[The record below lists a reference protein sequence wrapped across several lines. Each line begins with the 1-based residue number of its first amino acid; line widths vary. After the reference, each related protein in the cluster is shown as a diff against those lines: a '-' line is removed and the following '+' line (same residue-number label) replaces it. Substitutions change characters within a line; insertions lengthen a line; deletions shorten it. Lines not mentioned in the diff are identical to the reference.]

1 MSNIPSYQEHAVP
14 NALEGLVTRFLALNF
29 EQAEKVTVPARPTGH
44 IYLGWVPRGNGV
56 ASAQGVDFPLEPGCC
71 HLSGQLTTF
80 DAEYSIEGPFQ
91 HFLAE
96 CTPIGASRL
105 MKRDM
110 GPLVNRCEFFTTE
123 LKGPA
128 TLETFTEILMGFA
141 KEAGPGDDMVEAA
154 AAKIEA
160 SRGDLRIADLA
171 AELCVSERHLR
182 REFTSRVGIAPKAFA
197 TIKKVLATLQALGAD
212 PSADLAELAYSSGF
226 YDQAHLTKVFQLYMR
241 ATPGK
246 LRFDDDGVLQ
256 SIVAGA

>member
-14 NALEGLVTRFLALNF
+14 EALNGLVTRFLALDF
-29 EQAEKVTVPARPTGH
+29 EQAETVTVPARPTGH
-44 IYLGWVPRGNGV
+44 IYFGWVPKGSGT
-56 ASAQGVDFPLEPGCC
+56 ASAQGVDFPLEPCCC

-80 DAEYSIEGPFQ
+80 DAEYTIEGPFR

-96 CTPIGASRL
+96 FTPLGASRV
-105 MKRDM
+105 MRRDM
-110 GPLVNRCEFFTTE
+110 GALVNQCEFFETDVT
-123 LKGPA
+123 GPA

-141 KEAGPGDDMVEAA
+141 SDAPAADEVVEAA
-154 AAKIEA
+154 AAKIEE
-160 SRGDLRIADLA
+160 SKGDLRIAELA
-171 AELCVSERHLR
+171 RELGVSERHLR
-182 REFTSRVGIAPKAFA
+182 REFIYHVGIAPKAFA
-197 TIKKVLATLQALGAD
+197 TIKKVLATLQALGAN
-212 PSADLAELAYSSGF
+212 PGADLADLAYSSGF